1 MMSRAIQAARAVG
14 LAGLAALVV
23 ATLPMLVPAGVAQ
36 EKEEEGRTWRGL
48 YRVERDELEMRPML
62 GVLIARGENGRV
74 LVADVLANSP
84 AEEAGIVEGD
94 FIVSING
101 HQLSEPLDAEDERDF
116 DPDRSMPEERLRVL
130 VSEAP
135 EGEPVTLVVERD
147 GERLTMALVPEVL
160 GLFGGWWPGSD
171 EARELW
177 RETVEGWPDLRWG
190 RERLDSL
197 RELNEQFR
205 NPYGANRWDPSEWA
219 RQGNIRFYADTII
232 SPERWEMRWDG
243 SRGRWTHGLD
253 LVELNPGLG
262 DYFGTAEGVLV
273 ADIVDDSP
281 LGLRP
286 GDVVVSVD
294 GRVVDDIDEL
304 RRILDSYRSDEE
316 IALRIFRDG
325 AQTTVTGTIN

>member
-1 MMSRAIQAARAVG
+1 MSGAIQAARAVG
-14 LAGLAALVV
+14 FAGLALVA
-23 ATLPMLVPAGVAQ
+23 ATLPVLVPAGAAQ
-36 EKEEEGRTWRGL
+36 EKEEEDRRWRGL
-48 YRVERDELEMRPML
+48 YRVETDELEMRPML

-84 AEEAGIVEGD
+84 AEDAGIMEGD
-94 FIVSING
+94 FIVSVNG
-101 HQLSEPLDAEDERDF
+101 HQLSEPLEAEDERNF
-116 DPDRSMPEERLRVL
+116 DPDRSRPEERLRVL
-130 VSEAP
+130 VREAP
-135 EGEPVTLVVERD
+135 EGETVTLIVERD
-147 GERLTMALVPEVL
+147 GERLTIALIPEVL
-160 GLFGGWWPGSD
+160 GLIGGWWPGSD

-177 RETVEGWPDLRWG
+177 RETVEGWPDMWWG
-190 RERLDSL
+190 RERFDTL

-205 NPYGANRWDPSEWA
+205 DPYGAYRGDPPEWL
-219 RQGNIRFYADTII
+219 RQGNIRFYADTI
-232 SPERWEMRWDG
+232 SPGQWGLELPWG
-243 SRGRWTHGLD
+243 GNRGRWTHGLD

-316 IALRIFRDG
+316 IAFRIFRDG